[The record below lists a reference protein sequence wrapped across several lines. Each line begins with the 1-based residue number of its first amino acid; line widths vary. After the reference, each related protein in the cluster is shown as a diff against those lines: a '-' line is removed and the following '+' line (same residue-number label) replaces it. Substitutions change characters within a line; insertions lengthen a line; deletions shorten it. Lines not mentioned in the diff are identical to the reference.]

1 LAGFDSVV
9 TADCRAFE
17 ERGVQ
22 HHVIVSFGEER
33 QFDFR
38 LSTSGKDGQ
47 ATDDARQW
55 FEREFVALE
64 CDLPTP
70 IGKVLLADRILS
82 VAKYAGERRFK
93 EDRGWAEQFAKNAAT
108 LLGRDLVRV
117 DVANYTLGY

>member
-1 LAGFDSVV
+1 VPPLRRCFE
-9 TADCRAFE
+9 FE

-22 HHVIVSFGEER
+22 QLVTVSFGPAREYE
-33 QFDFR
+33 FR
-38 LSTSGKDGQ
+38 FSSSGVVGQ
-47 ATDDARQW
+47 GQDAARQW
-55 FEREFVALE
+55 FEREFLALE

-93 EDRGWAEQFAKNAAT
+93 EDHTWSEQFAKNAAAV
-108 LLGRDLVRV
+108 LDRDAVRV